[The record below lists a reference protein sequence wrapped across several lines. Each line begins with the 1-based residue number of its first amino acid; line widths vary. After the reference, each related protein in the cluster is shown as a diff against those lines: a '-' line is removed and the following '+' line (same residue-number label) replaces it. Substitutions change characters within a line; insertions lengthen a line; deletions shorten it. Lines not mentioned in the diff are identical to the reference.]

1 MKRRQ
6 LLVNPEPRSHYI
18 ELRGEVAEGGNISIS
33 LLSGTHPIALPSMSA
48 GQAIRIQ
55 IEN

>member
-18 ELRGEVAEGGNISIS
+18 ELRGEVAEGGNISIF